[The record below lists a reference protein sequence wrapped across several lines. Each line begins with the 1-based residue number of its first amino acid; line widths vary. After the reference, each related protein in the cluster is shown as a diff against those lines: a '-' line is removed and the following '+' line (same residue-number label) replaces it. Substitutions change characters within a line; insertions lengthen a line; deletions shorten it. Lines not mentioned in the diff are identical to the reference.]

1 MCGTISHLNYIMDA
15 YCTNFIMTEH
25 LEPEKEQDYQPTLQD
40 NFTPLFEAGPQF
52 KDNFSHDI
60 EAENI
65 HQIFQQIL
73 QLDNQ
78 IFSLNL
84 QIDTD
89 NKIIHQEKTRSQKKV
104 FLLSFS
110 ILFVMYLSGVR
121 YFSHD
126 WIDALC
132 YALLGLIPG
141 LTLFTVVSEGISWI
155 CRKTHFWKWK
165 KKQGGDEILQ
175 HYDNLKEQLSQ
186 TYEKRDVFY
195 QTHFTEQL
203 YFQSLFAYDEMVE
216 HIKNNKTYT
225 ASFYNHSIYTDA
237 VDLDAMREK
246 MKQAYLKKRSS
257 EFFALYAESE
267 KFEDI
272 IQQAWLKFE
281 AQDSEIL
288 EEKYLAFVTR
298 ELKNPELK
306 NII

>member
-203 YFQSLFAYDEMVE
+203 YFQSLFAYDEMIE
-216 HIKNNKTYT
+216 RIKKTYPE
-225 ASFYNHSIYTDA
+225 SFLETLSGKNLYEPQAH
-237 VDLDAMREK
+237 REV
-246 MKQAYLKKRSS
+246 LKKIYQSGLPGVFLHKFFEIIGHEHTIAEQWQQSS
-257 EFFALYAESE
+257 SFHDTMLDQKYEDYAE
-267 KFEDI
+267 KRKNDLNRI
-272 IQQAWLKFE
+272 I
-281 AQDSEIL
+281 
-288 EEKYLAFVTR
+288 
-298 ELKNPELK
+298 
-306 NII
+306 